1 MRMAEMGETEKR
13 RIGEGGRKKMVKSM
27 GGNSSVANMGGD
39 EGRMVKSIK
48 MAAAVLLLSL
58 AAVAGNLVFHLTQ
71 S

>member
-1 MRMAEMGETEKR
+1 MRMAEMGETGKR
-13 RIGEGGRKKMVKSM
+13 RIGGGGSKSM
-27 GGNSSVANMGGD
+27 GGSSSVAKMGGE

>member
-13 RIGEGGRKKMVKSM
+13 RIGGGGRNMVKSM
-27 GGNSSVANMGGD
+27 GGSSSVAKMGGE